1 MRVPSLHDFIQKNI
15 CLSTFIVAMTL
26 PVMSFAAES
35 WTQWRGPQQNG
46 VASGETYPSEWN
58 EQRGVAWKSPIP
70 GSGGSTP
77 VVSNNLAFVTSGNQE
92 KNTLLAYNIND
103 GSRQWTLN
111 VGADRGGKHKKG
123 SGSNPSAVVDGD
135 LVYAYF
141 RSGDLACA
149 TKDGKLVWQTNLQ
162 KEFGED
168 TLWWDLG
175 SSPTLTQDSV
185 IVVVMQTGPSYLI
198 AFDKKT
204 GKQKWKTDRMVGAP
218 EEAAQS
224 YSTPVVV
231 QHNDE
236 QWIAV
241 MGADHLTLHRASDGK
256 ELGRLGGFNPE
267 QNAYFRSISSPV
279 ASSGLMICPY
289 ARGGTITAVDMN
301 ALADGKG
308 DGAIKWFR
316 DDLGSDVPTPAAA
329 NGNIYVVGDGRTSRG
344 LITCLDAKTGKT
356 RWDLQLP
363 RSRISYSSSPLIA
376 GDRLYVTNE
385 KGTTYVI
392 GPLSADQPQL
402 ISENPIDDDADY
414 TVASPIPV
422 NDSLLIRTKS
432 NLYRIAGE

>member
-46 VASGETYPSEWN
+46 VASGETYPREWN

-162 KEFGED
+162 
-168 TLWWDLG
+168 
-175 SSPTLTQDSV
+175 
-185 IVVVMQTGPSYLI
+185 
-198 AFDKKT
+198 
-204 GKQKWKTDRMVGAP
+204 
-218 EEAAQS
+218 
-224 YSTPVVV
+224 
-231 QHNDE
+231 
-236 QWIAV
+236 
-241 MGADHLTLHRASDGK
+241 
-256 ELGRLGGFNPE
+256 
-267 QNAYFRSISSPV
+267 
-279 ASSGLMICPY
+279 
-289 ARGGTITAVDMN
+289 
-301 ALADGKG
+301 
-308 DGAIKWFR
+308 
-316 DDLGSDVPTPAAA
+316 
-329 NGNIYVVGDGRTSRG
+329 
-344 LITCLDAKTGKT
+344 
-356 RWDLQLP
+356 
-363 RSRISYSSSPLIA
+363 
-376 GDRLYVTNE
+376 
-385 KGTTYVI
+385 
-392 GPLSADQPQL
+392 
-402 ISENPIDDDADY
+402 
-414 TVASPIPV
+414 
-422 NDSLLIRTKS
+422 
-432 NLYRIAGE
+432 